1 MRSCNSRPQTD
12 RTTKSDGLNARER
25 SDAAGTLARTGQITT
40 IENSRPNPSVLKT
53 EPAIFLEPSQ
63 NRW

>member
-25 SDAAGTLARTGQITT
+25 SDAAGTLARTGQVIPNV
-40 IENSRPNPSVLKT
+40 NSRPT
-53 EPAIFLEPSQ
+53 
-63 NRW
+63 RR

>member
-25 SDAAGTLARTGQITT
+25 SDAAGTLARTGQVITNG
-40 IENSRPNPSVLKT
+40 NSRPTRP
-53 EPAIFLEPSQ
+53 
-63 NRW
+63 